1 MGILFQRHTMYFPN
15 DERVLQYAIYRE
27 DMIAQLMHG
36 DPIKTTQSRGLVWN
50 YDERIP
56 LSTIKK
62 WKDKI
67 VYDYNLTIEQPMVVN
82 PKVSEDN
89 KYFRFDIT
97 YGDVKFLQLVA
108 PTDAIKK
115 FFYNPVS
122 VTHRCYSVI
131 QLINNGTFVL
141 DEVVQTKLITDQ
153 VLKHGKDGDGNMF
166 EPHVGMNAYVD
177 LNLRVANPENKNV
190 NRPFILKARV
200 YLKTIS
206 IINDNYDYGL
216 ASMDTLSFIVN
227 DMTQEL
233 IRQYGSS
240 NFIS

>member
-1 MGILFQRHTMYFPN
+1 MYFPN

-50 YDERIP
+50 YNETIP

-67 VYDYNLTIEQPMVVN
+67 VYDYNLTVEQPMVVN

-89 KYFRFDIT
+89 KYFRFDIA

-115 FFYNPVS
+115 FFHMPLS
-122 VTHRCYSVI
+122 VTHRCYSII
-131 QLINNGTFVL
+131 QLINKGTFVL

-200 YLKTIS
+200 FLKTIS
-206 IINDNYDYGL
+206 VINDNYDYGL